1 MLNIFCRT
9 LIIYLVVII
18 AMRLMGKRQIGEFEP
33 SEFVITIMI
42 SEVATVPLENV
53 SIPIFHGI
61 IPVVTLII
69 AEIILSFF
77 CLKNSRF
84 RNLFVGRPTV
94 IIQNGVLIEKELKR
108 LRYNLEDIIE
118 ELRNSGYPNISEI
131 ECAVL
136 ETNGHLSVLLKPEYS
151 PVTRKDLSIPT
162 ESSSICHVLIKDG
175 TVLFSELSRVNKDM
189 NWLNSQLK
197 KQNIKKLND
206 VFFACIDPAGKV
218 YIQKKEEE
226 SK

>member
-18 AMRLMGKRQIGEFEP
+18 AMRMMGKRQIGEFEP
-33 SEFVITIMI
+33 SEFVIAIMI
-42 SEVATVPLENV
+42 SEVATVPLENI

-61 IPVVTLII
+61 VPVITLII
-69 AEIILSFF
+69 AEIMLSFF

-84 RNLFVGRPTV
+84 RNMVIGRPTV

-108 LRYNLEDIIE
+108 LRFNLEDIIE
-118 ELRNSGYPNISEI
+118 ELRNNGYPNISEI

-136 ETNGHLSVLLKPEYS
+136 ETNGHLSVLLKPEYN
-151 PVTRKDLSIPT
+151 PVTRKDLQIQTDP
-162 ESSSICHVLIKDG
+162 SSICHVLVKDG
-175 TVLFSELSRVNKDM
+175 IVLFSELERINRDLK
-189 NWLNSQLK
+189 WLNSQIK
-197 KQNIKKLND
+197 KQNIKKLDD

-218 YIQKKEEE
+218 YIQKKEE
-226 SK
+226 KTK